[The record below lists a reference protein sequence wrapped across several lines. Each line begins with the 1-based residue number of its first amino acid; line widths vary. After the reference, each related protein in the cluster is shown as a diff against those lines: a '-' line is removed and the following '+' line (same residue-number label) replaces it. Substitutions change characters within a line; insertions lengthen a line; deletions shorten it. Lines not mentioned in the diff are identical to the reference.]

1 LNGQTRCDRAPIAI
15 RESSS
20 PTDSVGQQRGVLDR
34 IADVLDTAL
43 RLLNS
48 AQVLSLLELFL
59 TCPHRPVYLDR

>member
-1 LNGQTRCDRAPIAI
+1 M
-15 RESSS
+15 
-20 PTDSVGQQRGVLDR
+20 LDR

-59 TCPHRPVYLDR
+59 TCPHRPVYLHR